1 MMNLCVLL
9 KLRNQSLFEK
19 EGEKTMKIKLILNSE
34 FPLGIIYRLLKAD
47 CKKKQY
53 LIRGL
58 IHHQLCYSLILG
70 NLKEAFH
77 PV

>member
-34 FPLGIIYRLLKAD
+34 FPLGIIYRQLKAD
-47 CKKKQY
+47 CKKNK
-53 LIRGL
+53 I
-58 IHHQLCYSLILG
+58 
-70 NLKEAFH
+70 
-77 PV
+77 